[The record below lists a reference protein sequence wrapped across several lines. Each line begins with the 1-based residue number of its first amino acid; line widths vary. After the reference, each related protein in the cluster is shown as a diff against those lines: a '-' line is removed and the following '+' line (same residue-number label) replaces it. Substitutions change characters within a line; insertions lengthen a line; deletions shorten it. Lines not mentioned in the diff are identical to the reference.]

1 MRRAASVLL
10 WSLGLSASSVWT
22 PSAFAQSQLPTLP
35 PVVPASQEVPVRPFA
50 KVPQVTEPESDPIG
64 EVEGRAILRTQGT
77 SYGRGKTSEQDVD
90 FNIAI
95 ELPGQ
100 ERLFQR
106 FSEAQV
112 FKRIEENVKT
122 KPGAGRVFFP
132 EYPPITKEPYQPR
145 AFAPMV
151 EVVEPLVLE
160 HGRLFFE
167 QTNFERQGWDLGFMT
182 TAINLGV
189 FYYDVAMFPYHYWT
203 RPCGCC
209 DSSAGKCLPGDP
221 TPLYFY
227 HEPLSIT
234 GLAGQAATVVGGV
247 FIFP

>member
-1 MRRAASVLL
+1 MRRAGSSLL
-10 WSLGLSASSVWT
+10 WLLGVSAATMLT
-22 PSAFAQSQLPTLP
+22 PNAFAQSQLPPLP
-35 PVVPASQEVPVRPFA
+35 PVIPASQEVPIRPFA
-50 KVPQVTEPESDPIG
+50 KPVVISEPESEPIG
-64 EVEGRAILRTQGT
+64 EGRAILRTQGT
-77 SYGRGKTSEQDVD
+77 MYGRGKTQDQDVD

-106 FSEAQV
+106 FSETEV
-112 FKRIEENVKT
+112 FKRIEESAST
-122 KPGAGRVFFP
+122 KAGAGRVFFP
-132 EYPPITKEPYQPR
+132 EYPPISKEPFKPR

-167 QTNFERQGWDLGFMT
+167 QPNFERQGWDLGFFT

-221 TPLYFY
+221 TPLYLY